1 MPRVTRQSAPATH
14 GFTLPEVMLAIVVL
28 TVGVMALVGSSVMA
42 TRMIGRGRGGRATT
56 IAHLARSRAADLRRV
71 AAATAPRCSRLADG
85 SAVSTD
91 GVTERWTV
99 LGAAGDAARD
109 IRLTLAYR
117 APTGARTYTVMLSL
131 DCR

>member
-28 TVGVMALVGSSVMA
+28 TVGVMALVGSSAMA
-42 TRMIGRGRGGRATT
+42 TRMIGRGGRATT

-117 APTGARTYTVMLSL
+117 APTGARTDTVMLSL

>member
-1 MPRVTRQSAPATH
+1 MPRVARPPAPATH

-28 TVGVMALVGSSVMA
+28 TVGVMALVGSSAMA
-42 TRMIGRGRGGRATT
+42 TRMIGRGGRATT
-56 IAHLARSRAADLRRV
+56 VASLARSRAADLRRV

-91 GVTERWTV
+91 AVTERWTV

-117 APTGARTYTVMLSL
+117 APTGARTDTVMLSL